1 MVVAFTPVS
10 VLSTIRRHIHTA
22 ERVRVLVRVE
32 GCHCHKLFEK
42 FLCTISLVRLSL
54 ARWLEQF

>member
-32 GCHCHKLFEK
+32 GCHCHKLFDK
-42 FLCTISLVRLSL
+42 LYTI
-54 ARWLEQF
+54 